1 MHVSKNRRNE
11 RSERSEWCICSS
23 IPPSLFTISNHI
35 QSSSSYSPFISE
47 ITSKTIDYFFLTIVI
62 LYVIL
67 LIFKH
72 TLLFNLYILYTFSF
86 ETFKNKFLKIAMANA
101 AIGGQHAPPGRGPP
115 PRQAGPPPAR
125 GHAPP
130 PARGHAPPPAR
141 GHGK

>member
-1 MHVSKNRRNE
+1 M
-11 RSERSEWCICSS
+11 I
-23 IPPSLFTISNHI
+23 F
-35 QSSSSYSPFISE
+35 
-47 ITSKTIDYFFLTIVI
+47 FFLTIVI

>member
-11 RSERSEWCICSS
+11 RSERSERSGIANGAFVVLIIDSS

-86 ETFKNKFLKIAMANA
+86 ETFKNKFLK
-101 AIGGQHAPPGRGPP
+101 
-115 PRQAGPPPAR
+115 
-125 GHAPP
+125 
-130 PARGHAPPPAR
+130 
-141 GHGK
+141 